1 VHHEIATARLRL
13 VSMGPAL
20 LRALLAGATSAA
32 ETRLGARVPREWPGL
47 VEE

>member
-1 VHHEIATARLRL
+1 VHHEIAAARLRL

-32 ETRLGARVPREWPGL
+32 RRGSAHASRAS
-47 VEE
+47 